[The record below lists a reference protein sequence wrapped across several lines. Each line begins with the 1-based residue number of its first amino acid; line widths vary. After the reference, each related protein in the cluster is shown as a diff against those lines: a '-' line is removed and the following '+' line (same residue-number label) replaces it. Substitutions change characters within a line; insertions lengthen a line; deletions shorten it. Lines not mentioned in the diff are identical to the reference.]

1 MRDERS
7 GALPGRDQGRE
18 SEGPGRIGGRTI
30 YDGRIVH
37 LRVEQVRFPDGSTG
51 EREIVRHPGAA
62 AVLPVVGR
70 LDEPDPEV
78 LLIRQYRYATGGT
91 ICETP
96 AGIPEEG
103 ESWEACARRELEEET
118 GWRAGTLTK
127 MTRVYT
133 TPGFTDEVI
142 HLFVASELEEG
153 RTDRDE
159 DEFMEVLRV
168 PFSRALAMVRE
179 GEIEDAKSVSCV
191 LFARSFVFPGGGP
204 SAAPP

>member
-1 MRDERS
+1 MS
-7 GALPGRDQGRE
+7 
-18 SEGPGRIGGRTI
+18 RIDGRTI

-37 LRVEQVRFPDGSTG
+37 LSVDRVRFPDGSTG
-51 EREIVRHPGAA
+51 EMEIVRHPGAA

-78 LLIRQYRYATGGT
+78 LLVHQYRYAAGGR
-91 ICETP
+91 IYEAP

-103 ESWEACARRELEEET
+103 ESWAACARRELEEET
-118 GWRAGTLTK
+118 GWRAGTLER

-153 RTDRDE
+153 EVARDE
-159 DEFMEVLRV
+159 DEFMEVVRV
-168 PFSRALAMVRE
+168 PFSEAVEMVRD
-179 GEIEDAKSVSCV
+179 GRIEDAKSACCV
-191 LFARSFVFPGGGP
+191 LFARSFVLPGGGAGP
-204 SAAPP
+204 DG